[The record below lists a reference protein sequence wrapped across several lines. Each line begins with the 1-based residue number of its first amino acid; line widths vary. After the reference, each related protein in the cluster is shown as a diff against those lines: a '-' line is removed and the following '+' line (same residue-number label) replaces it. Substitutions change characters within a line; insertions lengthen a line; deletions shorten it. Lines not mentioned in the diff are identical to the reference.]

1 MARKPNYDF
10 EKRRKEQERRAKK
23 EAKAQ
28 RKKDARE
35 AGIDPTIAESD
46 DLAGLGLDT
55 TEVPGAD
62 EETTAPEQQV
72 E

>member
-10 EKRRKEQERRAKK
+10 EKRKKEQERKAKK

-28 RKKDARE
+28 RKRDAKE
-35 AGIDPTIAESD
+35 DADMASAE
-46 DLAGLGLDT
+46 DLAGLGIDVT
-55 TEVPGAD
+55 AVPGAD